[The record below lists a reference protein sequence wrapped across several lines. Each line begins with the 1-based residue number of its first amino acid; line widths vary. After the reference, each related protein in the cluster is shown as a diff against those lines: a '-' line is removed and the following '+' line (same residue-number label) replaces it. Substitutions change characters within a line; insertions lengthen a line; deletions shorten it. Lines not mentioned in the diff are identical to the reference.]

1 MKGVM
6 NLTEDKVKL
15 VGYTFAISLLI
26 PPNVG
31 LNIMGLNFEDLPLIL
46 LFGYLFYL
54 KLDDYK
60 KNNLDKFDIYFLI
73 FLSVFMLYTN
83 IFVESRGIFNQTN
96 LRFYFYFFLAFLVV
110 SICDSEKNKIEK
122 IFEPLSLVMVINLFI
137 ILTKFEING
146 NLNGWIS
153 NNTAGINPF
162 TSGRL
167 GGLQGGGPNVIG
179 IICAI
184 SALVYLFKIFNSKDL
199 NKNLKSNKFNLFILL
214 ISLLNL
220 YLTYSRGS
228 YLALGVGFLILLL
241 TTDSLKKQNK
251 FSLVILMTFLTLIFI
266 YINPSIFLK
275 QTNRGFLNELGF
287 NNASLIQG
295 TGGGN
300 YIKSVYKEYLVTLD
314 DKTLMD
320 EFNITYSA
328 SEKNINKKLS
338 ENTEGPVDG
347 GFLKLDF
354 IYKDNYLP
362 RSVISFH
369 YSNNGTQWEQI
380 GFDHTNGTVI
390 NLIQNDSY
398 FEVGGWGDGQSN
410 DDSYLDGV
418 INEVEIK
425 TETSINRYEFPKYKR
440 GIDYFV
446 LTPKLRNVYR
456 GDLKYSES
464 GIQLERPRDYWL
476 ALPNYVDLSKKDF
489 SIVVGLDIDEIP
501 KGNETIFSQSSIL
514 RLNEEFNDQ
523 SWKWSIV
530 DGRMYFF
537 WIENVDNGY
546 SNYLGGQSLR
556 SGKLISVDGKFQS
569 IMSDFNISQYDE
581 ITTSHNGFLTMS
593 VEYGILPVAFLLL
606 SFLYLVFNNL
616 NRNYLFEH
624 IIFAMFL
631 IQNLTNDLI
640 YSPDIAIYFW
650 IVPVYF
656 LKNILR
662 VND

>member
-31 LNIMGLNFEDLPLIL
+31 LNFIGLNFEDLPLIL

-73 FLSVFMLYTN
+73 FLSVFILYTN
-83 IFVESRGIFNQTN
+83 IFVENRGIFNQTN
-96 LRFYFYFFLAFLVV
+96 LRFYFYFFLSFIVV

-184 SALVYLFKIFNSKDL
+184 SALVYLFKIINSEVLDMS
-199 NKNLKSNKFNLFILL
+199 LKSNKFNIFIIL

-241 TTDSLKKQNK
+241 ATDSIKKQNK
-251 FSLVILMTFLTLIFI
+251 FYFVILMSILTLIFV

-314 DKTLMD
+314 EETLMD

-328 SEKNINKKLS
+328 SEKNNDKKLS
-338 ENTEGPVDG
+338 ANPQGPVDG

-354 IYKDNYLP
+354 IYRDNYLP

-593 VEYGILPVAFLLL
+593 VEYGILPVVFLIL

>member
-1 MKGVM
+1 MKGFM

-73 FLSVFMLYTN
+73 FLSVFVLYTN

-96 LRFYFYFFLAFLVV
+96 LRFYFYFFLSFLVV
-110 SICDSEKNKIEK
+110 SICDSDKNKIEK

-184 SALVYLFKIFNSKDL
+184 SALVYLFKIINSEVS
-199 NKNLKSNKFNLFILL
+199 NMSLKSNKFNLFIIL

-241 TTDSLKKQNK
+241 ATDSIKKQNK
-251 FSLVILMTFLTLIFI
+251 FYFVILMSVLTLIFV

-328 SEKNINKKLS
+328 SEKNTNKKLL

-354 IYKDNYLP
+354 IYRDNYLP

-523 SWKWSIV
+523 SWKLSIV

-556 SGKLISVDGKFQS
+556 SGKLISLDGKFQS

-606 SFLYLVFNNL
+606 SFIYLVFNNL

>member
-31 LNIMGLNFEDLPLIL
+31 LNIMGLNFEDLPLIF

-73 FLSVFMLYTN
+73 FLSVFVLYTN

-96 LRFYFYFFLAFLVV
+96 LRFYFYFFLSFLVV
-110 SICDSEKNKIEK
+110 SICDSDKNKIEK

-184 SALVYLFKIFNSKDL
+184 SALVYLFKIINSEVS
-199 NKNLKSNKFNLFILL
+199 NMSLKSNKFNLFIIF

-241 TTDSLKKQNK
+241 ATDSIKKQNK
-251 FSLVILMTFLTLIFI
+251 FYFVILMSVLTLIFI

-314 DKTLMD
+314 DKTLLD

-328 SEKNINKKLS
+328 SEKNTNKKLL

-354 IYKDNYLP
+354 IYRDNYLP

-556 SGKLISVDGKFQS
+556 SGKLISLDGKFQS

>member
-1 MKGVM
+1 MKGIM

-46 LFGYLFYL
+46 LFGYLFFL

-122 IFEPLSLVMVINLFI
+122 IFEPLSLVMVVNLFI

-162 TSGRL
+162 TTGRL

-184 SALVYLFKIFNSKDL
+184 SALVYLFKIFNSEDS
-199 NKNLKSNKFNLFILL
+199 NKNLKSNKFNLFIIL

-338 ENTEGPVDG
+338 ENTEGPIDG

-390 NLIQNDSY
+390 NLIENDSY

-425 TETSINRYEFPKYKR
+425 TENSINRYEFPKYKR

-606 SFLYLVFNNL
+606 SFLYLVINNL
-616 NRNYLFEH
+616 NRNHIFEH
-624 IIFAMFL
+624 IIFTMFL
-631 IQNLTNDLI
+631 VQNLTNDLI

>member
-46 LFGYLFYL
+46 LFGYFFYL

-60 KNNLDKFDIYFLI
+60 KKNLDKFDIYFLI
-73 FLSVFMLYTN
+73 FLSVFILYTN
-83 IFVESRGIFNQTN
+83 IFVESREIFNQTN
-96 LRFYFYFFLAFLVV
+96 LRFYFYFFLSFLVV

-122 IFEPLSLVMVINLFI
+122 IFEPLSLVMVINIFI
-137 ILTKFEING
+137 VLTKFEISG

-153 NNTAGINPF
+153 NNTAEVNPF

-184 SALVYLFKIFNSKDL
+184 SALVYLFKIINSEDS
-199 NKNLKSNKFNLFILL
+199 NINLKSNKFNLFIIL

-241 TTDSLKKQNK
+241 ATDSFKKQNK
-251 FSLVILMTFLTLIFI
+251 FYFVILISVITLIFI

-328 SEKNINKKLS
+328 SEKNTNKKLS
-338 ENTEGPVDG
+338 QNTEGPIDG

-354 IYKDNYLP
+354 IYKDKYLP
-362 RSVISFH
+362 RSLVSFH
-369 YSNNGTQWEQI
+369 YSNNGIQWEQI

-390 NLIQNDSY
+390 NLIENDSY

-410 DDSYLDGV
+410 DDSYLDGI

-476 ALPNYVDLSKKDF
+476 ALPNYVNLSKKDF

-556 SGKLISVDGKFQS
+556 SGKLISVDGKFKS
-569 IMSDFNISQYDE
+569 IISNFNISQYDE

-593 VEYGILPVAFLLL
+593 VEYGILPVVFLLL

-624 IIFAMFL
+624 IIFTMFL
-631 IQNLTNDLI
+631 VQNLTNDLI

>member
-73 FLSVFMLYTN
+73 FLSVFVLYTN

-96 LRFYFYFFLAFLVV
+96 LRFYFYFFLSFIVV

-184 SALVYLFKIFNSKDL
+184 SALVYIFKIFNSEDS
-199 NKNLKSNKFNLFILL
+199 NINLKSNKFNLFIIL

-241 TTDSLKKQNK
+241 ATDSIKKQNK
-251 FSLVILMTFLTLIFI
+251 FYFVILMSVLTLIFI

-314 DKTLMD
+314 DKTLLD
-320 EFNITYSA
+320 EFNITYPA
-328 SEKNINKKLS
+328 SEKNTNKKLL

-354 IYKDNYLP
+354 IYRDNYLP

-556 SGKLISVDGKFQS
+556 SGKLISLDGKFQS

-593 VEYGILPVAFLLL
+593 VEYGILPVAFFLL

-616 NRNYLFEH
+616 NRNYLLEH

-631 IQNLTNDLI
+631 VQNLTNDLI

>member
-6 NLTEDKVKL
+6 NLTKDKVKL

-31 LNIMGLNFEDLPLIL
+31 LNILGINFEDLPLIL
-46 LFGYLFYL
+46 LFGYLLYL

-73 FLSVFMLYTN
+73 FLSVFVLYTN

-96 LRFYFYFFLAFLVV
+96 LRFYFYFFLSFLVV
-110 SICDSEKNKIEK
+110 SICDSDKNKIEK

-184 SALVYLFKIFNSKDL
+184 SALVYLFKIINLEAS
-199 NKNLKSNKFNLFILL
+199 NMSLKSNKFNLFIIF

-241 TTDSLKKQNK
+241 ATDSIKKQNK
-251 FSLVILMTFLTLIFI
+251 FYFVILMSVLTLIFV

-314 DKTLMD
+314 DKTLFD

-328 SEKNINKKLS
+328 SEKNTNKKLL

-354 IYKDNYLP
+354 IYRDNYLP

-425 TETSINRYEFPKYKR
+425 TDTSINRYEFPKYKR

-556 SGKLISVDGKFQS
+556 SGKLISLDGKFQS

>member
-73 FLSVFMLYTN
+73 FLSVFVLYTN

-96 LRFYFYFFLAFLVV
+96 LRFYFYFFLSFLVV

-184 SALVYLFKIFNSKDL
+184 SALVYLFKIINSEVS
-199 NKNLKSNKFNLFILL
+199 NMSLKSNKFNLFIIL

-241 TTDSLKKQNK
+241 ATDSIKKQNK
-251 FSLVILMTFLTLIFI
+251 FYFVILMSVLTLIFV

-314 DKTLMD
+314 DKTLLD
-320 EFNITYSA
+320 EFNITYSS
-328 SEKNINKKLS
+328 SEKNTNKKLLD
-338 ENTEGPVDG
+338 NTEGPVDG

-354 IYKDNYLP
+354 IYRDNYLP
-362 RSVISFH
+362 RSIISFH

-556 SGKLISVDGKFQS
+556 SGKLISLDGKFQS

-606 SFLYLVFNNL
+606 SFIYLVFNNL

>member
-31 LNIMGLNFEDLPLIL
+31 LNIMGLNFEDLPPIL

-73 FLSVFMLYTN
+73 FLSVFVLYTN

-96 LRFYFYFFLAFLVV
+96 LRFYFYFFLSFLVV
-110 SICDSEKNKIEK
+110 SICDSDKNKIEK

-184 SALVYLFKIFNSKDL
+184 SALVYLFKIINLEVS
-199 NKNLKSNKFNLFILL
+199 NMSLKSNKFNLFIIF

-241 TTDSLKKQNK
+241 ATDSIKKQNK
-251 FSLVILMTFLTLIFI
+251 FYFVILMSVLTLIFI

-314 DKTLMD
+314 DKTLLD

-328 SEKNINKKLS
+328 SEKNTNKKLL

-354 IYKDNYLP
+354 IYRDNYLP

-556 SGKLISVDGKFQS
+556 SGKLISLDGKFQS

-593 VEYGILPVAFLLL
+593 VEYGILPVVFLLL

>member
-73 FLSVFMLYTN
+73 FLSVFVLYTN

-96 LRFYFYFFLAFLVV
+96 LRFYFYFFLSFLVV
-110 SICDSEKNKIEK
+110 SICDSDKNKIEK

-184 SALVYLFKIFNSKDL
+184 SALVYLFKIINSEVSDMS
-199 NKNLKSNKFNLFILL
+199 LKSNKFNLFIIL

-241 TTDSLKKQNK
+241 ATDSIKKQNK
-251 FSLVILMTFLTLIFI
+251 FYFVILMSVLTLIFV

-287 NNASLIQG
+287 SNASLIQG

-328 SEKNINKKLS
+328 SEKNTNKKLL

-354 IYKDNYLP
+354 IYRDNYLP

-556 SGKLISVDGKFQS
+556 SGKLISLDGKFQS

-593 VEYGILPVAFLLL
+593 VEYGILPVVFLLL

>member
-31 LNIMGLNFEDLPLIL
+31 LNIMGLNFEDLPLIF

-73 FLSVFMLYTN
+73 FLSVFVLYTN

-96 LRFYFYFFLAFLVV
+96 LRFYFYFFLSFLVV
-110 SICDSEKNKIEK
+110 SICDSDKNKIEK

-184 SALVYLFKIFNSKDL
+184 SALVYLFKIINSEVS
-199 NKNLKSNKFNLFILL
+199 NMSLKSNKFNLFIIL

-241 TTDSLKKQNK
+241 ATDSIKKQNK
-251 FSLVILMTFLTLIFI
+251 FYFVILMSVLTLIFV

-314 DKTLMD
+314 DKTLLD

-328 SEKNINKKLS
+328 SEKNTNKKLL
-338 ENTEGPVDG
+338 ENNEGPVDG

-354 IYKDNYLP
+354 IYRDNYLP

-556 SGKLISVDGKFQS
+556 SGKLISLDGKFQS

-593 VEYGILPVAFLLL
+593 VEYGILPVVFLLL

>member
-31 LNIMGLNFEDLPLIL
+31 LNIMGLNFEDLPLIF

-73 FLSVFMLYTN
+73 FLSVFVLYTN

-96 LRFYFYFFLAFLVV
+96 LRFYFYFFLSFLVV
-110 SICDSEKNKIEK
+110 SICDSDKNKIEK

-184 SALVYLFKIFNSKDL
+184 SALVYLFKIINLEAS
-199 NKNLKSNKFNLFILL
+199 NMSLKSNKFNLFIIF

-241 TTDSLKKQNK
+241 ATDSIKKQNK
-251 FSLVILMTFLTLIFI
+251 FYFVILMSVLTLIFI

-287 NNASLIQG
+287 SNASLIQG

-314 DKTLMD
+314 DKTLLD

-328 SEKNINKKLS
+328 SEKNTNKKLL

-354 IYKDNYLP
+354 IYRDNYLP

-556 SGKLISVDGKFQS
+556 SGKLISLDGKFQS

>member
-73 FLSVFMLYTN
+73 FLSVFVLYTN

-96 LRFYFYFFLAFLVV
+96 LRFYFYFFLSFLVV
-110 SICDSEKNKIEK
+110 SICDSDKNKIEK

-184 SALVYLFKIFNSKDL
+184 SALVYLFKIINSEVS
-199 NKNLKSNKFNLFILL
+199 NMSLKSNKFNLIIVL

-241 TTDSLKKQNK
+241 ATDSIKKQNK
-251 FSLVILMTFLTLIFI
+251 FYFVILMSILTLIFV

-314 DKTLMD
+314 DKTLLD

-328 SEKNINKKLS
+328 SEKNTNKKLL
-338 ENTEGPVDG
+338 ENNEGPVDG

-354 IYKDNYLP
+354 IYRDNYLP

-440 GIDYFV
+440 GVDYFV

-476 ALPNYVDLSKKDF
+476 ALPNYVNLSKKDF

-556 SGKLISVDGKFQS
+556 SGKLISLDGKFQS

-606 SFLYLVFNNL
+606 SFIYLVFNNL

>member
-96 LRFYFYFFLAFLVV
+96 LRFYFYFFLSFLVV
-110 SICDSEKNKIEK
+110 SICDSDKNKIEK

-184 SALVYLFKIFNSKDL
+184 SALVYLFKIFNSEDS
-199 NKNLKSNKFNLFILL
+199 NMNLKSNKFNLFILL

-241 TTDSLKKQNK
+241 ATDNIKKQNK
-251 FSLVILMTFLTLIFI
+251 FYFVILMTVLTLIFI

-328 SEKNINKKLS
+328 SEKNTNKKLL

-354 IYKDNYLP
+354 IYRDNYLP

-606 SFLYLVFNNL
+606 SFLYLIFNNL
-616 NRNYLFEH
+616 NRNYIFEH

-631 IQNLTNDLI
+631 STEFN
-640 YSPDIAIYFW
+640 
-650 IVPVYF
+650 
-656 LKNILR
+656 K
-662 VND
+662 

>member
-96 LRFYFYFFLAFLVV
+96 LRFYFYFFLSFLVV
-110 SICDSEKNKIEK
+110 SICDSDKNKIEK

-146 NLNGWIS
+146 DLNGWIS

-184 SALVYLFKIFNSKDL
+184 SALVYLFKIINSEVS
-199 NKNLKSNKFNLFILL
+199 NMSLKSNKFNLFIIL

-241 TTDSLKKQNK
+241 ATDSIKKQNK
-251 FSLVILMTFLTLIFI
+251 FYFVILMSVLTLFFI

-314 DKTLMD
+314 DKTLLD
-320 EFNITYSA
+320 EFNITYPA
-328 SEKNINKKLS
+328 SEKNTNKKLL
-338 ENTEGPVDG
+338 ENNEGPVDG

-354 IYKDNYLP
+354 IYRDNYLP

-425 TETSINRYEFPKYKR
+425 TDTSINRYEFPKYKR

>member
-15 VGYTFAISLLI
+15 VGYTFAISLII

-31 LNIMGLNFEDLPLIL
+31 LNIMGLNFEDLPLIF

-73 FLSVFMLYTN
+73 FLSVFVLYTN

-96 LRFYFYFFLAFLVV
+96 LRFYFYFFLSFLVV
-110 SICDSEKNKIEK
+110 SICDSDKNKIEK

-184 SALVYLFKIFNSKDL
+184 SALVYLFKIINSEVS
-199 NKNLKSNKFNLFILL
+199 NMSLKSNKFNLFIIF

-241 TTDSLKKQNK
+241 ATDSITKQNK
-251 FSLVILMTFLTLIFI
+251 FYFVILMSVLTLFFI

-314 DKTLMD
+314 DKTLLD
-320 EFNITYSA
+320 EFNITYPA
-328 SEKNINKKLS
+328 SEKNTNKKLL

-354 IYKDNYLP
+354 IYRDNYLP

-369 YSNNGTQWEQI
+369 YSDNGTQWEQI
-380 GFDHTNGTVI
+380 GFDHTNGSVI

-593 VEYGILPVAFLLL
+593 VEYGILPVVFLLL

>member
-31 LNIMGLNFEDLPLIL
+31 LNIMGLNFEDLPLIF

-73 FLSVFMLYTN
+73 FLSVFVLYTN

-96 LRFYFYFFLAFLVV
+96 LRFYFYFFLSFLVV
-110 SICDSEKNKIEK
+110 SICDSDKNKIEK

-184 SALVYLFKIFNSKDL
+184 SALVYLFKIINLEAS
-199 NKNLKSNKFNLFILL
+199 NMSLKSNKFNLFIIF

-241 TTDSLKKQNK
+241 ATDSIKKQNK
-251 FSLVILMTFLTLIFI
+251 FYFVILMSVLTLIFV

-287 NNASLIQG
+287 SNASLIQG

-314 DKTLMD
+314 DKTLLD

-328 SEKNINKKLS
+328 SEKNTNKKLL
-338 ENTEGPVDG
+338 ENNEGPVDG

-354 IYKDNYLP
+354 IYRDNYLP

-556 SGKLISVDGKFQS
+556 SGKLISLDGKFQS

-606 SFLYLVFNNL
+606 SFIYLVFNNL

>member
-73 FLSVFMLYTN
+73 FLSVFVLYTN
-83 IFVESRGIFNQTN
+83 IFVENRGIFNQTN
-96 LRFYFYFFLAFLVV
+96 LRFYFYFFLSFLVV
-110 SICDSEKNKIEK
+110 SICDSDKNKIEK
-122 IFEPLSLVMVINLFI
+122 IFEPLSLVMIINLFI

-184 SALVYLFKIFNSKDL
+184 SALVYLFKIINLEAS
-199 NKNLKSNKFNLFILL
+199 NMSLKSNKFNLFIIF

-241 TTDSLKKQNK
+241 ATDSIKKQNK
-251 FSLVILMTFLTLIFI
+251 FYFVILMSVLTLIFV

-314 DKTLMD
+314 DKTLLD

-328 SEKNINKKLS
+328 SEKNTNKKLL
-338 ENTEGPVDG
+338 ENNEDPVYG

-354 IYKDNYLP
+354 IYRDNYLP

-606 SFLYLVFNNL
+606 SFIYLVFNNL

-624 IIFAMFL
+624 IIFTMFL
-631 IQNLTNDLI
+631 VQNLTNDLI

-650 IVPVYF
+650 IVPIYF

>member
-31 LNIMGLNFEDLPLIL
+31 LNIMGLNFEDLPLIF

-73 FLSVFMLYTN
+73 FLSVFVIYTN

-96 LRFYFYFFLAFLVV
+96 LRFYFYFFLSFLVV
-110 SICDSEKNKIEK
+110 SICDSDKNKIEK

-184 SALVYLFKIFNSKDL
+184 SALVYIFKIFNSEDS
-199 NKNLKSNKFNLFILL
+199 NINLKSNKFNLFIIL

-228 YLALGVGFLILLL
+228 YLAFGVGFFILLL
-241 TTDSLKKQNK
+241 ATDSLKKPSK
-251 FSLVILMTFLTLIFI
+251 FYLVIFTTVLTLFFI

-328 SEKNINKKLS
+328 SEKNNNKKLL

-354 IYKDNYLP
+354 IYRDNYLP

-380 GFDHTNGTVI
+380 GFEHTNGTVI

-556 SGKLISVDGKFQS
+556 SGKLISLDGKFQS

-593 VEYGILPVAFLLL
+593 VEYGILPVVFLLL

-624 IIFAMFL
+624 IIFSMFL

>member
-31 LNIMGLNFEDLPLIL
+31 LNIMGLNFEDLPLIF

-73 FLSVFMLYTN
+73 FLSVFVLYTN

-96 LRFYFYFFLAFLVV
+96 LRFYFYFFLSFLVV
-110 SICDSEKNKIEK
+110 SICDSDKNKIEK

-184 SALVYLFKIFNSKDL
+184 SALVYLFKIINLEAS
-199 NKNLKSNKFNLFILL
+199 NMSLKSNKFNLFIIF

-228 YLALGVGFLILLL
+228 YLAFGVGFLILLL
-241 TTDSLKKQNK
+241 ATDSLKKQIK
-251 FSLVILMTFLTLIFI
+251 FYLIILITVLTLIFI
-266 YINPSIFLK
+266 YVNPSIFLK
-275 QTNRGFLNELGF
+275 QTNRGFLNELGL

-314 DKTLMD
+314 DKTLLD
-320 EFNITYSA
+320 EFNITYPA
-328 SEKNINKKLS
+328 SEKNTNKKLL

-354 IYKDNYLP
+354 IYRDKYLP

-556 SGKLISVDGKFQS
+556 SGKLISLDGKFQS

-593 VEYGILPVAFLLL
+593 VEYGILPVVFLLL

-616 NRNYLFEH
+616 NRNYLFVH

>member
-1 MKGVM
+1 MCIR
-6 NLTEDKVKL
+6 D
-15 VGYTFAISLLI
+15 
-26 PPNVG
+26 
-31 LNIMGLNFEDLPLIL
+31 
-46 LFGYLFYL
+46 
-54 KLDDYK
+54 
-60 KNNLDKFDIYFLI
+60 
-73 FLSVFMLYTN
+73 
-83 IFVESRGIFNQTN
+83 R
-96 LRFYFYFFLAFLVV
+96 
-110 SICDSEKNKIEK
+110 
-122 IFEPLSLVMVINLFI
+122 
-137 ILTKFEING
+137 
-146 NLNGWIS
+146 
-153 NNTAGINPF
+153 
-162 TSGRL
+162 
-167 GGLQGGGPNVIG
+167 
-179 IICAI
+179 
-184 SALVYLFKIFNSKDL
+184 
-199 NKNLKSNKFNLFILL
+199 
-214 ISLLNL
+214 

-241 TTDSLKKQNK
+241 ATDSIKKQNK
-251 FSLVILMTFLTLIFI
+251 FYFVILMSVLTLFFI

-314 DKTLMD
+314 DKTLLD

-328 SEKNINKKLS
+328 SEKNTNKKLL

-354 IYKDNYLP
+354 IYRDNYLP

-546 SNYLGGQSLR
+546 SNYLGGKSLR
-556 SGKLISVDGKFQS
+556 SGKLISLDGKFQS